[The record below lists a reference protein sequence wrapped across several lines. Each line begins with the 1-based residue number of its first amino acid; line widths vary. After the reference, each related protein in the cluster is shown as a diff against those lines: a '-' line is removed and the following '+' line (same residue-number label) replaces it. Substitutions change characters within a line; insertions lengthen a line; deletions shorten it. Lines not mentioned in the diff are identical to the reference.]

1 MVKNRLHWAKLWRQ
15 CDITMHNG
23 EPQKLVKR
31 YPYKRIT
38 PEQWDMIKFYYR
50 LGYSVRMIGRAYG
63 YHESNI
69 IARAKKENWQFN
81 ELSRLINQIS
91 TQLCNLISST
101 ESWLKDYLPVKHWY
115 IPLKII
121 NTETMAAGNTEVLIY
136 NIGDEIKVHPYDNG
150 GTVPSK
156 FLPTKRELS
165 ECMRKLRRQKIR
177 S

>member
-1 MVKNRLHWAKLWRQ
+1 MY
-15 CDITMHNG
+15 DG

-38 PEQWDMIKFYYR
+38 PEQWDMIKLYYR

-69 IARAKKENWQFN
+69 IARARKENWVFN
-81 ELSRLINQIS
+81 DLGRLVNQIS
-91 TQLCNLISST
+91 NQLCSVISGI
-101 ESWLKDYLPVKHWY
+101 ESWLKGYLPAKHWY
-115 IPLKII
+115 IVLKII
-121 NTETMAAGNTEVLIY
+121 NTETMAAGNTSVFVY
-136 NIGDEIKVHPYDNG
+136 NIGEEIKISLYNG
-150 GTVPSK
+150 GGVVPSK

-165 ECMRKLRRQKIR
+165 ECTRKLRRQNLNTK

>member
-1 MVKNRLHWAKLWRQ
+1 MY
-15 CDITMHNG
+15 DG

-69 IARAKKENWQFN
+69 IAKAKKESWVFN
-81 ELSRLINQIS
+81 DLGRLVNQVS
-91 TQLCNLISST
+91 TQLCNLISSV
-101 ESWLKDYLPVKHWY
+101 ESWLKGYLPVKHWY
-115 IPLKII
+115 IVLKII
-121 NTETMAAGNTEVLIY
+121 NTETMSKGNTRVFVY

-150 GTVPSK
+150 GVVPSK
-156 FLPTKRELS
+156 FLPTKQEILQHQKRL
-165 ECMRKLRRQKIR
+165 KRQKVN
-177 S
+177 SKS